1 MKKIFRLSTAV
12 VLLGLLSATAANA
25 NVFSIKM
32 VADNDFA
39 IFGGTATGINDL
51 LYQNNSIWTTQIPN
65 LSTLTFTLPTT
76 DTMFY
81 VLGMGGSGNENISGL
96 VNGVDMTSVPV
107 SMSSDIRSYLTGY
120 NLSTVSDGTFN
131 VNLADVQAAFPQ
143 LTWGSPILNTTDEV
157 ITAAA
162 PNKKGFHFADSTAH
176 LFAFSSADVGVNDV
190 PEPSTIALAL
200 VAFANLL
207 LIGRRPR
214 KTV

>member
-143 LTWGSPILNTTDEV
+143 LTRGSPILNTTDEV